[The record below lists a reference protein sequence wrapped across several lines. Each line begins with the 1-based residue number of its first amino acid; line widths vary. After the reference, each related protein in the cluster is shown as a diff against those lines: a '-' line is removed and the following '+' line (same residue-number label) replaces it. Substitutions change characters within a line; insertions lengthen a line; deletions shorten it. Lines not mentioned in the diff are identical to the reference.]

1 MSIPES
7 RSISFLIITIVYV
20 LATALGVVCYWWAAP
35 QMDALWALLLAD
47 VVATV
52 FTWAAGLLYKNV
64 SVYDPYWS
72 VAPPLLLTLYA
83 LTLNPLNSLNPFN
96 PLNPFN
102 WSNAL
107 LLLPI
112 WVWAI
117 RLTANW
123 AVTFK
128 GLRHEDWRYTKYR
141 TACHPVIFQLINFFG
156 LNMMPTLVVYLAM
169 VPAIRILQETP
180 ACTVWSWLGAAMS
193 LMAVA
198 IQHSADTTAHRF
210 RREHPGEICKAGLWK
225 HGRHPNYFG
234 EILMWWGVWV
244 QWAGTSLDWTIAGA
258 VSITLLFLCISVPLM
273 ESRQMKNKP
282 GYAQYRKETRV
293 LI

>member
-1 MSIPES
+1 MKITES
-7 RSISFLIITIVYV
+7 RSVSFWIIGAIYL
-20 LATALGVVCYWWAAP
+20 LATLVGILTYALSIAHISAI
-35 QMDALWALLLAD
+35 WALFLAD

-72 VAPPLLLTLYA
+72 VAPPVMLTIYA
-83 LTLNPLNSLNPFN
+83 FLVPSVRLSGILML
-96 PLNPFN
+96 
-102 WSNAL
+102 
-107 LLLPI
+107 I
-112 WVWAI
+112 GVWVWAI

-141 TACHPVIFQLINFFG
+141 TTQHPFIFHIINFFG
-156 LNMMPTLVVYLAM
+156 LNMMPTLVVFLAM
-169 VPAIRILQETP
+169 VPAISILEAAP
-180 ACTVWSWLGAAMS
+180 EANLWSWLGLMMCLAAA
-193 LMAVA
+193 L
-198 IQHSADTTAHRF
+198 IQHLADTTSHRF
-210 RREHPGEICKAGLWK
+210 RREHPGEICKVGLWK

-234 EILMWWGVWV
+234 EILMWWGVWT
-244 QWAGTSLDWTIAGA
+244 QWAGHSLDWQIVGAIA
-258 VSITLLFLCISVPLM
+258 ITALFLCISIPLM

-282 GYAQYRKETRV
+282 GYAQYRKETRI

>member
-1 MSIPES
+1 MNITES
-7 RSISFLIITIVYV
+7 RAKSFVIVSLVYV
-20 LATALGVVCYWWAAP
+20 LATIVGVLSYIWAAP

-47 VVATV
+47 MVATI

-72 VAPPLLLTLYA
+72 VLPPVLLSLYQMTMPGISQSGV
-83 LTLNPLNSLNPFN
+83 LM
-96 PLNPFN
+96 
-102 WSNAL
+102 L
-107 LLLPI
+107 LVV

-117 RLTANW
+117 RLTGNW
-123 AVTFK
+123 AVTFR

-141 TACHPVIFQLINFFG
+141 SSCHPIIFHIINFFG

-169 VPAIRILQETP
+169 IPAIRILQNAPDDTIW
-180 ACTVWSWLGAAMS
+180 TWLGALMS
-193 LMAVA
+193 LAAVA
-198 IQHSADTTAHRF
+198 IQYSADTTAHRF
-210 RREHPGEICKAGLWK
+210 RREHKGEICKVGLWR

-234 EILMWWGVWV
+234 EILMWWGIWV
-244 QWAGTSLDWTIAGA
+244 MALPTDAFFGLPTVDWTIAGA
-258 VSITLLFLCISVPLM
+258 ISITLLFLCISVPLM

-282 GYAQYRKETRV
+282 GYAEYRKETRI